1 MDSKTT
7 KRDMNNDDKDV
18 ISNIEL
24 VELDENLKS
33 TNRSLEEFVHSPM
46 FNRLYSAMLNINNNP
61 TQRIVEIA
69 SDNDLNRTITDLDV
83 DDEDESDD
91 SYAAKFGNCIRRITV
106 YLSTQPESKASHGG
120 LFRFISFRNKTS
132 LHTCLYTAK
141 VRNIDSRE
149 KDICTQIIGPNEF
162 WFWWM

>member
-1 MDSKTT
+1 MDTSSSSRT
-7 KRDMNNDDKDV
+7 KRDTNNDDKDV

-46 FNRLYSAMLNINNNP
+46 FNRLYSAMLNINS
-61 TQRIVEIA
+61 TQRIVEI

-91 SYAAKFGNCIRRITV
+91 SYEAKFGNCIRRITV
-106 YLSTQPESKASHGG
+106 YLSSQPESKASHGG
-120 LFRFISFRNKTS
+120 LFRFVSFRNKTS

-141 VRNIDSRE
+141 VRSIDSRDE
-149 KDICTQIIGPNEF
+149 IYPQIGPNEF